1 MPFIQGIVGYKK
13 YKKGR
18 IMIGAIIGDIVGSIY
33 EWNNHRSKD
42 FEFFGKGCFAT
53 DDSIMTI
60 AVAKALMDCNG
71 DYTDLSTKAIKSM
84 QELGRP
90 YPNCGFGGSFYNWIY
105 SDNPMPYGS
114 YGNGSAMRISPV
126 GWIAKD
132 IEQAKELSRKV
143 TEISHNHPEGI
154 KGAESV
160 AVAIVLARQGKSM
173 EEIRKYITEHYY
185 PIDFTLDEIRDTY
198 QFNETC
204 QDTVPQALEAFFE
217 STSFE
222 DAIRNAISI
231 GGDSDTLAAITGG
244 IAEDLLGIS
253 GDAINIAK
261 VYLDQKL
268 LNLVNIFDKFK
279 KHLVLL

>member
-1 MPFIQGIVGYKK
+1 
-13 YKKGR
+13 
-18 IMIGAIIGDIVGSIY
+18 MIGAIIGDIVGSIY

-42 FEFFGKGCFAT
+42 FEFFGKGCFVT

-60 AVAKALMDCNG
+60 AVAKALMDCKG
-71 DYTDLSTKAIKSM
+71 DYSDLSEKAIKAM

-105 SDNPMPYGS
+105 SDNPKPYGS

-126 GWIAKD
+126 GWLAKD
-132 IEQAKELSRKV
+132 IEQAKWLSKV
-143 TEISHNHPEGI
+143 ITEVSHNHPEGI

-160 AVAIVLARQGKSM
+160 AVAIVLARQGKTM
-173 EEIRKYITEHYY
+173 EEMRKYITEHYY

-204 QDTVPQALEAFFE
+204 QCTVPQAFEAFFE

-244 IAEDLLGIS
+244 IAEVYWGIS
-253 GDAINIAK
+253 GDVINLAK
-261 VYLDQKL
+261 VYLDPNL
-268 LNLVNIFDKFK
+268 LDLVNIFDD
-279 KHLVLL
+279 HC